1 MMGKCITALILSLI
15 LPFSF
20 VFGYGNSQ
28 GTAKGSFGG
37 YTLIL
42 GSNVKGGE
50 GTLDEIDD
58 IPGYDINGL
67 KIYIGYLT
75 GTYSSDVKIKDTY
88 ALNATESDPAD
99 IILDAADADQK
110 TDTAV
115 TIYLAADANV
125 QKNTSV
131 SLSFNTGAGWVR
143 EGSNNYSIEIISSP
157 SAVENISY
165 PRDTN
170 VLASVSGNVIRLDA
184 MTGSPKG
191 ENTPVVA
198 YSVLTWPNDG
208 IPAGNYNADVS
219 VVIVNEG

>member
-131 SLSFNTGAGWVR
+131 SLSFNTGAGWV
-143 EGSNNYSIEIISSP
+143 S
-157 SAVENISY
+157 
-165 PRDTN
+165 TN